1 MKMYRQTCR
10 ETNALFVDY
19 KKFTFVGTSGDG
31 LNPDSNHLQVLSK
44 DLYKGLEALGL
55 TQ

>member
-1 MKMYRQTCR
+1 M
-10 ETNALFVDY
+10 NALFVDY

-31 LNPDSNHLQVLSK
+31 LHLDPNHLQVLSK
-44 DLYKGLEALGL
+44 DLYMGPEAVRL